1 MRFSLSPAATVSSS
15 WSHDLTSR
23 DGGQATGLNED
34 IGAVPCHGSGNV
46 QFVRLIFLVV
56 KICNYMIYNYIVNE
70 AIGVGAL
77 PW

>member
-1 MRFSLSPAATVSSS
+1 MRNSQQRWDNSSR
-15 WSHDLTSR
+15 D

-46 QFVRLIFLVV
+46 HLIYLVV
-56 KICNYMIYNYIVNE
+56 KICNYMINNYIVNE

>member
-1 MRFSLSPAATVSSS
+1 MGVKR
-15 WSHDLTSR
+15 R
-23 DGGQATGLNED
+23 LNED

-46 QFVRLIFLVV
+46 HLIYLVV
-56 KICNYMIYNYIVNE
+56 KICNYMINNYIVNE